1 MYAVINEYDRPNDD
15 VQGAEIVAT
24 TDSFADA
31 ITCAADTIADIVSD
45 DDLDDDSWER
55 VDIIEVANMQ
65 EAFELLESGDYYET
79 GSVFHWDTSIS

>member
-1 MYAVINEYDRPNDD
+1 MYAIINEYDRPNYDAR
-15 VQGAEIVAT
+15 GAEIVAT
-24 TDSFADA
+24 TDSFVDA

-65 EAFELLESGDYYET
+65 DAFELLESGDYYET
-79 GSVFHWDTSIS
+79 GSVLHWDMSTL